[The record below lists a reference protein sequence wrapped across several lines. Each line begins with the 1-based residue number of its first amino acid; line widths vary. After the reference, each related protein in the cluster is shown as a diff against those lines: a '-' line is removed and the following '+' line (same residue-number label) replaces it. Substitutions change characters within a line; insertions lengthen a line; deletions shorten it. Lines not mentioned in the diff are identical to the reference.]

1 MQVIWM
7 PAFTVSHN
15 CFHCTGHCVPKV
27 THYQIVKSQREIL
40 FHSFVTLDSSWKLK
54 KKVQNCYRVSSISQF
69 QYHRIV
75 MSSQILSEKWFWV
88 NGGLWNPSS
97 LVHISLSFFS
107 RFTKLILTFCLLCL
121 SLISYHH
128 DFQMNGFKRLEIVV
142 YQLRQL
148 LGSTVLQRKWNFFFL
163 PLDGQLLIYSRRAK
177 DWPMA
182 VRTEKQLWLRWN
194 RSRHY
199 ITLSCT

>member
-1 MQVIWM
+1 MNER
-7 PAFTVSHN
+7 F
-15 CFHCTGHCVPKV
+15 
-27 THYQIVKSQREIL
+27 

-54 KKVQNCYRVSSISQF
+54 KKKVQNSYRVSSISEF

-88 NGGLWNPSS
+88 NGGLWKPSS

-148 LGSTVLQRKWNFFFL
+148 LGSRSSSTTEKMKFFFL